1 MKSLAIAFLVTAT
14 SLATPLAAE
23 GIAHTFPYDGS
34 FDDAV
39 FSVESAIIGAGLV
52 IDHHAHTGAMLERTR
67 AEVGGQTLFD
77 GADVFLFCSA
87 TVSRQVME
95 QDPSLV
101 AYCPYAI
108 FITDVNGTV
117 EVGYRNYPDGPMD
130 AVEALLDGIVQEAVA
145 F

>member
-1 MKSLAIAFLVTAT
+1 MKRLLTALLLT
-14 SLATPLAAE
+14 ATPLAAE
-23 GIAHTFPYDGS
+23 EIAHTFPYDGS

-67 AEVGGQTLFD
+67 AEVGGEVLFD

-87 TVSRQVME
+87 TVSRAVME
-95 QDPSLV
+95 ADPSLV
-101 AYCPYAI
+101 AFCPYAV
-108 FITDVNGTV
+108 FITSRDGEV
-117 EVGYRNYPDGPMD
+117 EVGYKNYPDGPMD
-130 AVEALLDGIVQEAVA
+130 QVEALLDSIVQEAIA

>member
-1 MKSLAIAFLVTAT
+1 MKRIFALTC
-14 SLATPLAAE
+14 LAAMPATAQE
-23 GIAHTFPYDGS
+23 IAHTFPYDGT

-67 AEVGGQTLFD
+67 ADVGGETLFD

-95 QDPSLV
+95 ADISLV
-101 AYCPYAI
+101 AFCPYSI
-108 FITDVNGTV
+108 FITDRDGAV
-117 EVGYRNYPDGPMD
+117 EVGYPNYPEGPMD
-130 AVEALLDGIVQEAVA
+130 AVEALLDGIVQEALA

>member
-1 MKSLAIAFLVTAT
+1 MQSLRGIALLIA
-14 SLATPLAAE
+14 ATPLAAE
-23 GIAHTFPYDGS
+23 EIAHTFPYDGS

-52 IDHHAHTGAMLERTR
+52 IDHHAHTGDMLERTR
-67 AEVGGQTLFD
+67 ADVGGETLFE

-87 TVSRQVME
+87 TVSRAVME

-101 AYCPYAI
+101 AFCPYAI
-108 FITDVNGTV
+108 FITSREGVV
-117 EVGYRNYPDGPMD
+117 EIGYKNYPAGPMD
-130 AVEALLDGIVQEAVA
+130 QVEALLDGIVQEATA